1 MGCIRFKLLFHNN
14 LGYFVYTAYLV
25 LQNHQIAIPIQKR
38 RDVMPVSPGDTP
50 EVQRIAASHQSGGWS
65 FTPRAH
71 EVLTDAGRTGVWRIL
86 LSAQRSGRP
95 FRDHSTGFT
104 SEALDTRKAEN
115 RDGNAQRFVI
125 GQGRRRMA
133 RGAWGRRN
141 GGNTHRLHLHH
152 WHIVTIRGDC
162 HRMRQHSELWQ
173 ALQRLRGVGNS
184 LTREGEGGHNGLNRA
199 RYLRRRSAQISP
211 A

>member
-1 MGCIRFKLLFHNN
+1 MVTLNDRDLDKGVEEWREV
-14 LGYFVYTAYLV
+14 LGD
-25 LQNHQIAIPIQKR
+25 
-38 RDVMPVSPGDTP
+38 DVMAATP
-50 EVQRIAASHQSGGWS
+50 IAC
-65 FTPRAH
+65 
-71 EVLTDAGRTGVWRIL
+71 I
-86 LSAQRSGRP
+86 
-95 FRDHSTGFT
+95 
-104 SEALDTRKAEN
+104 
-115 RDGNAQRFVI
+115 
-125 GQGRRRMA
+125 
-133 RGAWGRRN
+133 
-141 GGNTHRLHLHH
+141 LHH